1 MGAMNVVVAT
11 LEVVGTRAMEV
22 AGTTIDLE
30 HMDLDTDMDMEGP
43 ETMVAEA
50 RVVMTATQGEITGT
64 IMTTEI
70 RNTRNNLIQD
80 QDHLSK

>member
-22 AGTTIDLE
+22 AGMTIDLE

-64 IMTTEI
+64 IMTTEM